1 VRKIEL
7 TVPQFG
13 FVLATRVA
21 LAFGVGLLVS
31 ERIPDD
37 KRKVVA
43 RSLIALGA
51 LTTIPAA
58 LTVFGHRRGEDAE
71 DTTLPDGPVAA

>member
-1 VRKIEL
+1 VKKIEL
-7 TVPQFG
+7 TLPEFG
-13 FVLATRVA
+13 FVLATRAA

-31 ERIPDD
+31 DRIPDD
-37 KRKVVA
+37 KRKIVG

-58 LTVFGHRRGEDAE
+58 LAVFGHERDEEAVDV
-71 DTTLPDGPVAA
+71 TLPDGPVVA

>member
-1 VRKIEL
+1 VKKIEL
-7 TVPQFG
+7 TAPEFA
-13 FVLATRVA
+13 FVMATRVA

-31 ERIPDD
+31 DKIPDD
-37 KRKVVA
+37 KRKIVA

-58 LTVFGHRRGEDAE
+58 LAVFGDKHEEEDDVE
-71 DTTLPDGPVAA
+71 DIPEPSMA

>member
-1 VRKIEL
+1 VKKIEL
-7 TVPQFG
+7 TAPQFA

-31 ERIPDD
+31 DKLPDD

-58 LTVFGHRRGEDAE
+58 LTVFGHRRGDDAE
-71 DTTLPDGPVAA
+71 DATLPEGPVVA